1 MNIPSSVTE
10 ILWNSFAGC
19 DNLETVNITDLSA
32 WLKIYFGNAYSN
44 PLNNGAG
51 LYLNGT
57 LVTELVVPDE
67 IKVIKQ
73 YAFHGCGSLR
83 SVYVHSGVTEIG
95 NSAFR
100 DCTGLTSVKLLD
112 GLTEIATGVFCG
124 CSGLTSVDIPDG
136 VTSIGSSAFS
146 GCSGLTSINIPS
158 GVTNINL
165 SIFGGCVNL
174 DAINITDLSA
184 WCKIDFEEVES
195 SSPYDHQ
202 PSLFSY
208 TDKLYLN
215 GELITELMI
224 PDDVTEIK
232 PYVFYGY
239 RGLVSVK
246 IPECVTEIGSYAFA
260 ECESLSSVDI
270 SSRTIDKYA
279 FSDCGTLSSMKIAPS
294 VKAIREYAFDGC
306 DNLEEVHIDDLSAWC
321 SISFASNPLYYAN
334 KLYLNGELITD
345 LVIPDDIKYMRD
357 YTFNGFKGLRSVEI
371 PDGVTNIG
379 KYTFAESSLTSIT
392 IPSSITKIGD
402 YAFKDCDDL
411 EKVNIANLSAWLKI
425 NLGYKKENNPLTGAK
440 LYLNGELVTDLV
452 IPDNISSI
460 NDCAFY
466 GCSSIKS
473 VTIPETV
480 SEIGSSAF
488 ICPNLKSV
496 VLSDGIEGNYIFG
509 GGDNLS
515 EVIFLGNDFHSAYD
529 SFLDVCLSQDA
540 IIYVFND
547 ENFFPS
553 SIIHKPFGLS
563 IPAYVYNGSGP
574 STGIEITGNTS
585 SYGIEC
591 VGVDSGERIETGLN
605 CANTA
610 DVRIYKKG
618 AADGQAVEY
627 HVNLPQK
634 YYYLVNKAPLTVK
647 AEPLAVEYGDPVT
660 SDDFTLTYSGFI
672 DGEDESVLT
681 ELPVAN
687 CEAGTLPDAG
697 EHHIIVSG
705 GDAKNYEFVY
715 DNSGI
720 LTVVSAPLT
729 GRIGNVE
736 IEYGTEEIT
745 FTDIIDYIEYS
756 GFVNNDTEVEFIEAP
771 EVLTTWTSDAEPG
784 EYPIVLN
791 GGKAKNYDVT
801 FVPGTLT
808 VVPASQSIVWTQ
820 SFDYDVYEDMEIE
833 LNATATSGL
842 PVSYSSDNPHIAEI
856 FIENGKTMMRC
867 TGVGTVTITATQD
880 GDTYYEPAESVSKTI
895 TILAFGGAGTVDAG
909 AVGCYPNPA
918 VERLNVTGTAD
929 DSVIRIFDLNGRL
942 LGTLKGED
950 GTTTAVDVSGLA
962 QGDYLLVVATGGK
975 TATLRFTKK

>member
-1 MNIPSSVTE
+1 MKRTIFLLTLLVSVTMSAKAYEVGDWINLDGISYYVMSETEVEVYSVVDPEITDVVIPKTVYGYRVTSIGNGAFEERTGIRTVKLPAGINKIGSSAFEDCSNLTEVTLPAESGVTE
-10 ILWNSFAGC
+10 IEDYTFSGCTSLTEITIPPSVSKIGAYTFDGCNS
-19 DNLETVNITDLSA
+19 LETVNI
-32 WLKIYFGNAYSN
+32 FN
-44 PLNNGAG
+44 
-51 LYLNGT
+51 
-57 LVTELVVPDE
+57 
-67 IKVIKQ
+67 
-73 YAFHGCGSLR
+73 
-83 SVYVHSGVTEIG
+83 
-95 NSAFR
+95 
-100 DCTGLTSVKLLD
+100 
-112 GLTEIATGVFCG
+112 
-124 CSGLTSVDIPDG
+124 
-136 VTSIGSSAFS
+136 
-146 GCSGLTSINIPS
+146 
-158 GVTNINL
+158 
-165 SIFGGCVNL
+165 
-174 DAINITDLSA
+174 LSA
-184 WCKIDFEEVES
+184 WCDIDFYEYRPE
-195 SSPYDHQ
+195 
-202 PSLFSY
+202 LSY
-208 TDKLYLN
+208 TNPLTSNENARLYLN
-215 GELITELMI
+215 GELITDLVI
-224 PDDVTEIK
+224 PEDVTE
-232 PYVFYGY
+232 V
-239 RGLVSVK
+239 
-246 IPECVTEIGSYAFA
+246 
-260 ECESLSSVDI
+260 
-270 SSRTIDKYA
+270 KYA
-279 FSDCGTLSSMKIAPS
+279 AFFNYKGLKS
-294 VKAIREYAFDGC
+294 VTVHPGLTKMDYMAFLGC
-306 DNLEEVHIDDLSAWC
+306 DNLEAVHIADLSAWC
-321 SISFASNPLYYAN
+321 SISFDGEHANPLYYAN
-334 KLYLNGELITD
+334 RLYLNGELITD

-357 YTFNGFKGLRSVEI
+357 YTFNGFKGLRSMEI
-371 PDGVTNIG
+371 PDGVTNVG
-379 KYTFAESSLTSIT
+379 KYTFANSSLASIT

-402 YAFKDCDDL
+402 RAFKNCDDL

-425 NLGYKKENNPLTGAK
+425 NFGDSNNENNPLAGAK

-460 NDCAFY
+460 NDYAFY

-480 SEIGSSAF
+480 SEIGVDAF
-488 ICPNLKSV
+488 ACPNLKSV
-496 VLSDGIEGNYIFG
+496 VLSDGIEGYYIFG
-509 GGDNLS
+509 SNDNLS
-515 EVIFLGNDFHSAYD
+515 EVIFLGNDFYSVYD
-529 SFLDVCLSQDA
+529 SSLDVCLSQDA

-627 HVNLPQK
+627 HVSLPQK

-880 GDTYYEPAESVSKTI
+880 GNTYYEPAESVSKTI
-895 TILAFGGAGTVDAG
+895 TILPFGGVGTVDAG

-929 DSVIRIFDLNGRL
+929 GSVIRIFDLSGRL

-950 GTTTAVDVSGLA
+950 GTTAVDVSGLA
-962 QGDYLLVVATGGK
+962 QGDYLLVVETGGK